1 MLYIT
6 HECGR
11 IITLTGPI
19 ASRHVWWTLRSGER
33 STQVT
38 PPDYSPTVR
47 RRRLDAELRRYR
59 EMSGKKI
66 EEVAEYLGCR
76 HPKISRIENGH
87 GTIRPGDVRLMLD
100 FYGVHGP
107 EAERLVRLAKESRVK
122 GWWHGY
128 GDVLPEWLATYVG
141 LEAEASASHVYE
153 GEVVTG
159 LLQTRDYARAV
170 TQATV
175 TGMSA
180 DSVDRRVTLRMKRQ
194 DRLHDEQPLELWAVH
209 SEAALRRPV
218 GGDAIMRSQLCHL
231 MELAEL
237 PHINMQVLPISVG
250 EHPAM
255 SGPFTILNFR
265 EEADP
270 DVVYLDTQVGG
281 LYLEKDN
288 EVTDYTRIFD
298 QLRMQAT
305 NPADTIGFIHQIVK
319 EF

>member
-1 MLYIT
+1 
-6 HECGR
+6 
-11 IITLTGPI
+11 
-19 ASRHVWWTLRSGER
+19 
-33 STQVT
+33 VT
-38 PPDYSPTVR
+38 PDYSPTVQ

-107 EAERLVRLAKESRVK
+107 QADRLLRLARESRVK

-170 TQATV
+170 TLATV

-180 DSVDRRVTLRMKRQ
+180 DGVDRRVALRMQRQ
-194 DRLHDEQPLELWAVH
+194 DRLHDKRPVELWAVH
-209 SEAALRRPV
+209 SEGALRRPV
-218 GGDAIMRSQLCHL
+218 GGNAVMRNQLRHL

-237 PHINMQVLPISVG
+237 PHINVQVLPISVG

-255 SGPFTILNFR
+255 VGPFTILKFR
-265 EEADP
+265 EQTDP
-270 DVVYLDTQVGG
+270 DVVYLDTPAGG
-281 LYLEKDN
+281 LYLKKDN
-288 EVTDYTRIFD
+288 ETTDYTHVFN
-298 QLRMQAT
+298 QLRRLAT
-305 NPADTIGFIHQIVK
+305 DPEDTIGFIHEIVK
-319 EF
+319 EM

>member
-1 MLYIT
+1 
-6 HECGR
+6 
-11 IITLTGPI
+11 
-19 ASRHVWWTLRSGER
+19 
-33 STQVT
+33 VT
-38 PPDYSPTVR
+38 SDYSPTVR
-47 RRRLDAELRRYR
+47 RRRLDAELRRHR

-66 EEVAEYLGCR
+66 DEVAEYLGCR

-107 EAERLVRLAKESRVK
+107 EAERLIRLAKESRVK

-153 GEVVTG
+153 GEVITG
-159 LLQTRDYARAV
+159 LLQTCDYARAV
-170 TQATV
+170 TLATV

-180 DSVDRRVTLRMKRQ
+180 DGVDRRVTLRMKRQ
-194 DRLHDEQPLELWAVH
+194 DRLHDERPVELWAVH

-218 GGDAIMRSQLCHL
+218 GGNAVMRKQLCHL

-237 PHINMQVLPISVG
+237 PHINVQVLPISVG

-255 SGPFTILNFR
+255 AGPFTILKFR

-270 DVVYLDTQVGG
+270 DVVYLDTPVGG

-288 EVTDYTRIFD
+288 EITDYIRIFD
-298 QLRMQAT
+298 QLRRLAT
-305 NPADTIGFIHQIVK
+305 DPEVTIGFINEIVK
-319 EF
+319 EL

>member
-1 MLYIT
+1 
-6 HECGR
+6 
-11 IITLTGPI
+11 
-19 ASRHVWWTLRSGER
+19 
-33 STQVT
+33 VT
-38 PPDYSPTVR
+38 PDYSPTVR

-66 EEVAEYLGCR
+66 EEVAGYLGCR

-87 GTIRPGDVRLMLD
+87 GTISPGDVRLMLD

-107 EAERLVRLAKESRVK
+107 EVDRLIRLAKESRVK

-141 LEAEASASHVYE
+141 LEAEAAANHVYE

-170 TQATV
+170 TLATV

-180 DSVDRRVTLRMKRQ
+180 DGVDRQVTLRMQRQ
-194 DRLHDEQPLELWAVH
+194 DRLHDEHPVELWAVH

-218 GGDAIMRSQLCHL
+218 GGAAVMRNQLRHL

-237 PHINMQVLPISVG
+237 PHINVQVLPISVG

-255 SGPFTILNFR
+255 AGPFTILKFR
-265 EEADP
+265 EETDP

-288 EVTDYTRIFD
+288 EITDYTHVFN
-298 QLRMQAT
+298 QLRRLAT
-305 NPADTIGFIHQIVK
+305 APEGTIGFIHEIVK
-319 EF
+319 AM

>member
-1 MLYIT
+1 MT
-6 HECGR
+6 
-11 IITLTGPI
+11 
-19 ASRHVWWTLRSGER
+19 S
-33 STQVT
+33 
-38 PPDYSPTVR
+38 DYSPTVR
-47 RRRLDAELRRYR
+47 RRRLDAELRRHR
-59 EMSGKKI
+59 EMSGRKI

-107 EAERLVRLAKESRVK
+107 EAERLIRLARESRVK

-170 TQATV
+170 TLATV
-175 TGMSA
+175 IGMSEDGA
-180 DSVDRRVTLRMKRQ
+180 DRRVTLRMKRQ
-194 DRLHDEQPLELWAVH
+194 DRLFDDRPVELWAVH

-218 GGDAIMRSQLCHL
+218 GGDAVMRKQLHHL

-237 PHINMQVLPISVG
+237 PHINVQVLPVSVG
-250 EHPAM
+250 EHPGMA
-255 SGPFTILNFR
+255 GPFTILKFR
-265 EEADP
+265 EETDP

-288 EVTDYTRIFD
+288 EITDYTRIFD
-298 QLRMQAT
+298 QLRRLAMDPEVT
-305 NPADTIGFIHQIVK
+305 VGFIHKIVK
-319 EF
+319 EL